1 MPVIGGR
8 YYMNPQYGMAVER
21 NRAADPP
28 EEDGKPSWL
37 DQFLVFVSG
46 DTDNDTNSARDGA
59 SDDIVPDGPED
70 ANAGELIAQNQNSE
84 GKPQDQSQKENQ
96 QPVPKIAET
105 AEKYN
110 DRTDWAFAARKG
122 A

>member
-1 MPVIGGR
+1 
-8 YYMNPQYGMAVER
+8 MAIER

-37 DQFLVFVSG
+37 DQFLGFVSG